1 MNRQSNRTPRAAAG
15 PSGARGGRDVRAT
28 ARSGRTG
35 RGRQR
40 PRRRPRTQP
49 VQEGRPPRSAE
60 RVGTRADVA
69 TDTARTVS
77 ERSWRLPVRLRRKL
91 PTAILPHIVAV
102 LLIVVIA
109 AVTLLVTSTPLSALP
124 ASVGSA
130 WLVLNAAPIS
140 LDGVTLGVVPLVP
153 AILFAWVISRR
164 VHRAVKD
171 RVSLADLGVLTAGV
185 VGLPLVFTLIALFM
199 VYDAASV
206 YPVDLPPVGHAVL
219 ATVLVHLGALVTGM
233 RARLWRALAHRFGSP
248 DWLVD
253 AARTA
258 AQFLGLTAGAGL
270 LAWLLGLAL
279 HGGAVAEIFGSAHGV
294 GEALLIVLITLLYLP
309 NAVISAGA
317 VLLGSEVHAGAASI
331 SLFSVHLVPLPP
343 LPIFSA
349 VPAEMPAWAMVLLL
363 LPALAGAWLA
373 YRRLPD
379 WREALAGA
387 GFAAVFAWAAC
398 YLAGGEMGVYGP
410 TGPMAWLAGLLA
422 AVWLGVV
429 GLVAAGLAEVRRRRL
444 AAGLS
449 EDALAA
455 DERAAQDIADV
466 EDVEGAEDLDDEA
479 TEFDDEATDIDDEA
493 AEDSEEDVTE
503 EVAEED
509 TETVG
514 GDEDTDDA
522 GGDDT
527 DDADADEAE
536 AEDGD
541 AADNRDADTG
551 AEAVDTVDADTD
563 DTVDDGLGDNGA
575 AADTEATDSD
585 TDAAPRGSAV
595 PVSELLDADTTG
607 PDFDGFYEDFQE
619 DTPVDPEA
627 AGEGDDPRSPRPRD

>member
-1 MNRQSNRTPRAAAG
+1 MNRQSNRTPRTAAG
-15 PSGARGGRDVRAT
+15 PWGARGGRDVRAT

-140 LDGVTLGVVPLVP
+140 LDGVALGVVPLVP

-185 VGLPLVFTLIALFM
+185 VGLPLGLTLTALFM

-219 ATVLVHLGALVTGM
+219 ATLLVHLGALVTGM

-270 LAWLLGLAL
+270 VAWLLGLAL
-279 HGGAVAEIFGSAHGV
+279 HGGEVAEIFASAHGV

-317 VLLGSEVHAGAASI
+317 VLLGSEVHAGAASV

-343 LPIFSA
+343 LPVFSA
-349 VPAEMPAWAMVLLL
+349 VPPEMPAWAMVFLL

-387 GFAAVFAWAAC
+387 AFAGVFAWAAC

-429 GLVAAGLAEVRRRRL
+429 GLVAAGLAEIRRRRL
-444 AAGLS
+444 ADTLS
-449 EDALAA
+449 ADALAA
-455 DERAAQDIADV
+455 DERAAQDEEDGDEDAEPVDGEVVDEADDDTDAEADEV
-466 EDVEGAEDLDDEA
+466 EDVEA
-479 TEFDDEATDIDDEA
+479 
-493 AEDSEEDVTE
+493 
-503 EVAEED
+503 
-509 TETVG
+509 
-514 GDEDTDDA
+514 DTDA
-522 GGDDT
+522 
-527 DDADADEAE
+527 DDADP
-536 AEDGD
+536 DGD
-541 AADNRDADTG
+541 REDT
-551 AEAVDTVDADTD
+551 
-563 DTVDDGLGDNGA
+563 
-575 AADTEATDSD
+575 ATD
-585 TDAAPRGSAV
+585 TDAAPRGEAV
-595 PVSELLDADTTG
+595 PVSELLDSDADADSETG
-607 PDFDGFYEDFQE
+607 ADAESTPDTAPAEPTEPAEPDFEGFYEDFQE
-619 DTPVDPEA
+619 DTPVDSDGA
-627 AGEGDDPRSPRPRD
+627 DAGEDPQSPQPRD

>member
-1 MNRQSNRTPRAAAG
+1 MNRQSNRTPRTAAG
-15 PSGARGGRDVRAT
+15 PLGARGGRDVRAT

-91 PTAILPHIVAV
+91 PTAILPHILAV

-109 AVTLLVTSTPLSALP
+109 AITLLVTSTPLSALP

-140 LDGVTLGVVPLVP
+140 LDGVALGVVPLVP
-153 AILFAWVISRR
+153 AILFAWVISCR

-171 RVSLADLGVLTAGV
+171 RVSLADLGVLTAGL
-185 VGLPLVFTLIALFM
+185 VGLPLVLTLIALFM

-219 ATVLVHLGALVTGM
+219 ATLLVHLGALVTGM

-258 AQFLGLTAGAGL
+258 AQFVGLTAGAGL

-279 HGGAVAEIFGSAHGV
+279 HGGEVAEIFASAHGV

-317 VLLGSEVHAGAASI
+317 VLLGSEVHAGAASV

-343 LPIFSA
+343 LPVFSA
-349 VPAEMPAWAMVLLL
+349 VPAEMPAWAMVFLL

-387 GFAAVFAWAAC
+387 AFAGVFAWAAC
-398 YLAGGEMGVYGP
+398 YLAGGEMGVYGA

-444 AAGLS
+444 AATLS

-455 DERAAQDIADV
+455 DGRAEQDEEGDEDGETVDGEVVDEADDDTDAEADEV
-466 EDVEGAEDLDDEA
+466 EDVGA
-479 TEFDDEATDIDDEA
+479 
-493 AEDSEEDVTE
+493 
-503 EVAEED
+503 
-509 TETVG
+509 
-514 GDEDTDDA
+514 DTDA
-522 GGDDT
+522 DDT
-527 DDADADEAE
+527 DPDDADP
-536 AEDGD
+536 DGD
-541 AADNRDADTG
+541 PEDT
-551 AEAVDTVDADTD
+551 
-563 DTVDDGLGDNGA
+563 
-575 AADTEATDSD
+575 ATD
-585 TDAAPRGSAV
+585 TDAAPRGEAV
-595 PVSELLDADTTG
+595 PVSELLDSDGADAETDAETDADAEPTPDTEPAE
-607 PDFDGFYEDFQE
+607 PDFEGFYEDFQE
-619 DTPVDPEA
+619 DTPVDSDGA
-627 AGEGDDPRSPRPRD
+627 DAGEGPQSPQPRD

>member
-1 MNRQSNRTPRAAAG
+1 MVNASRGRAPPPPRARFSGGSRRRLARARAAATGAPGRGTVKEMNRQSNRTPRTAAG
-15 PSGARGGRDVRAT
+15 PWGARGGRDVRAT
-28 ARSGRTG
+28 ARSRRTG

-140 LDGVTLGVVPLVP
+140 LDGVALGVVPLVP

-185 VGLPLVFTLIALFM
+185 VGLPLGLTLTALFM

-219 ATVLVHLGALVTGM
+219 ATLLVHLGALVTGM

-270 LAWLLGLAL
+270 VAWLLGLAL
-279 HGGAVAEIFGSAHGV
+279 HGGEVAEIFASAHGV

-317 VLLGSEVHAGAASI
+317 VLLGSEVHAGAASV

-343 LPIFSA
+343 LPVFSA
-349 VPAEMPAWAMVLLL
+349 VPPEMPAWAMVFLL

-387 GFAAVFAWAAC
+387 AFAGVFAWVAC

-429 GLVAAGLAEVRRRRL
+429 GLVAAGLAEIRRRRL
-444 AAGLS
+444 ADTLS
-449 EDALAA
+449 ADALAA
-455 DERAAQDIADV
+455 DERAAQDEEDGDEDAEPVDGEVVDEADDDTDAEADEV
-466 EDVEGAEDLDDEA
+466 EDVEA
-479 TEFDDEATDIDDEA
+479 
-493 AEDSEEDVTE
+493 
-503 EVAEED
+503 
-509 TETVG
+509 
-514 GDEDTDDA
+514 DTDA
-522 GGDDT
+522 
-527 DDADADEAE
+527 DDADP
-536 AEDGD
+536 DGD
-541 AADNRDADTG
+541 REDT
-551 AEAVDTVDADTD
+551 
-563 DTVDDGLGDNGA
+563 
-575 AADTEATDSD
+575 ATD
-585 TDAAPRGSAV
+585 TDAAPRGEAV
-595 PVSELLDADTTG
+595 PVSELLDSDADADSETG
-607 PDFDGFYEDFQE
+607 ADAESTPDTAPAEPTEPAEPDFEGFYEDFQE
-619 DTPVDPEA
+619 DTPVDSDGA
-627 AGEGDDPRSPRPRD
+627 DAGEDPQSPQPRD

>member
-69 TDTARTVS
+69 TDTARTVG

-279 HGGAVAEIFGSAHGV
+279 HGGAVAEIFASAHGV

-444 AAGLS
+444 AATLS

-455 DERAAQDIADV
+455 DERAGRDEEELEET
-466 EDVEGAEDLDDEA
+466 EDVEGAEDSEDAEDLDDEAADNEATDLDDEA
-479 TEFDDEATDIDDEA
+479 TE
-493 AEDSEEDVTE
+493 DSEGDVTE
-503 EVAEED
+503 DVAEED
-509 TETVG
+509 AETADDEVV
-514 GDEDTDDA
+514 DAEDTDEVE
-522 GGDDT
+522 
-527 DDADADEAE
+527 ADEAE
-536 AEDGD
+536 ADEPHAPEAEDD
-541 AADNRDADTG
+541 AAAGT
-551 AEAVDTVDADTD
+551 EDADTD
-563 DTVDDGLGDNGA
+563 PT
-575 AADTEATDSD
+575 
-585 TDAAPRGSAV
+585 PRGEAV
-595 PVSELLDADTTG
+595 PVSELLDAGTAG

-627 AGEGDDPRSPRPRD
+627 AGEGGDPRSPRPRD